1 MYLGFKNCSMTNGEE
16 GGVNQNKPPTD
27 PPFSKQHPQ
36 DVFLGP
42 GKPLLARRS
51 RFTPPPAPPTD
62 SQPAP
67 AVPPAPSS
75 TPTPPRSAFATT
87 TTSSSH
93 FGPLFSSLLACFV
106 HHCLSALPA
115 SFIRSFLHTLFS
127 PDFLRSSKWGWKGQG
142 GERKRRTKRAAAAAV
157 VNFFA
162 GCFIAAPALPTIFI
176 TCSALAEPPMKMSV
190 CMPRRL
196 AAAGVCV
203 CVRGAPLGKKGN
215 L

>member
-1 MYLGFKNCSMTNGEE
+1 MTNGEE

-75 TPTPPRSAFATT
+75 TPTPSPQRLCHRHHVVKPLWPALFLFAR
-87 TTSSSH
+87 
-93 FGPLFSSLLACFV
+93 L
-106 HHCLSALPA
+106 
-115 SFIRSFLHTLFS
+115 
-127 PDFLRSSKWGWKGQG
+127 LRSSLSL
-142 GERKRRTKRAAAAAV
+142 RFAHLLHPFVLAHV
-157 VNFFA
+157 VFTRF
-162 GCFIAAPALPTIFI
+162 
-176 TCSALAEPPMKMSV
+176 SALFQVGLKGAGGRAEEADKASGGS
-190 CMPRRL
+190 C
-196 AAAGVCV
+196 C
-203 CVRGAPLGKKGN
+203 C
-215 L
+215 

>member
-1 MYLGFKNCSMTNGEE
+1 MLVSLSVYMMM
-16 GGVNQNKPPTD
+16 
-27 PPFSKQHPQ
+27 
-36 DVFLGP
+36 
-42 GKPLLARRS
+42 A
-51 RFTPPPAPPTD
+51 A
-62 SQPAP
+62 
-67 AVPPAPSS
+67 
-75 TPTPPRSAFATT
+75 TPTPSPQRLSHRHHVVKPLWPALFLFAR
-87 TTSSSH
+87 
-93 FGPLFSSLLACFV
+93 L
-106 HHCLSALPA
+106 
-115 SFIRSFLHTLFS
+115 
-127 PDFLRSSKWGWKGQG
+127 LRSSLSLRFARLLHPFVLAHVVFTRFSALFQVGLKEAG